1 MDERDLILVVDFG
14 GVHAQLVA
22 RRIRE
27 ARVYCEV
34 VPYTAAV
41 EKIREKKPRGLVL
54 SGELFSIHDAGS
66 LRFDT
71 ALFQDI
77 PVLGIGG
84 GMHLLA
90 RLWGGKISSGE
101 KRECRNVQLTLLR
114 SDLIFKGLPGEIS
127 IQMDQGDFVQT
138 LPSGFCVAAAAPGTP
153 TAAIFDENHHIF
165 GVQFHPEVGDTTWGQ
180 QIINNF
186 LYDICGCCGDWTPA
200 AFIEEQIAVIRETV
214 GSSRVIGALSGGVDS
229 TVAAAL
235 THRAIGEQLTC
246 IFVDHGLLRKGE
258 REQVTQLL
266 KEHLGMK
273 TIMVDAR
280 ERFLAKLSGVA
291 DPEKKRKII
300 GHEFIRVFEEEAAQ
314 LGKFEFLLQGTIY
327 PDVIESGTPTAGK
340 VKSHHNV
347 GGLPEDLK
355 LRLLEPLRLLFKD
368 EVRLIGEELGLPHE
382 AVWRQPFP
390 GPGLA
395 VRVLGEVTEEK
406 LLLAREA
413 DYILREEIHRSGL
426 EQEIWQYFA
435 ALLPVRSV
443 GMSEG
448 ERTYAQP
455 IVIRAVT
462 SEDAMTAD
470 CARLPLELLEQIAD
484 RILSEVPGINRVL
497 YDLTPKPP
505 GTIEWE

>member
-1 MDERDLILVVDFG
+1 MDKRDLILVVDFG
-14 GVHAQLVA
+14 GVYTQLVA

-34 VPYTAAV
+34 VPYTVAV
-41 EKIREKKPRGLVL
+41 EEIREKRPKGLVL
-54 SGELFSIHDAGS
+54 SGDLFSVHDESS
-66 LRFDT
+66 LWCDL
-71 ALFQDI
+71 AVLQGI

-84 GMHLLA
+84 GMQLLA
-90 RLWGGKISSGE
+90 QMMGGKVSRGE
-101 KRECRNVQLTLLR
+101 KRECKAVQLTLLR
-114 SDLIFKGLPGEIS
+114 HDLIFKGLPEEIPVR
-127 IQMDQGDFVQT
+127 MGQGDIVET
-138 LPSGFCVAAAAPGTP
+138 LSTGFSVAAAAPGTT
-153 TAAIFDENHHIF
+153 TAAFFDENRRFF
-165 GVQFHPEVGDTTWGQ
+165 GVRFHPEAEGNYGK
-180 QIINNF
+180 QILRNF
-186 LYDICGCCGDWTPA
+186 LYDICGCHGDWTPA
-200 AFIEEQIAVIRETV
+200 AFIKEEISAIKKTV

-229 TVAAAL
+229 SVAAVL

-266 KEHLGMK
+266 IKHLGVKM
-273 TIMVDAR
+273 IIVDAR
-280 ERFLAKLSGVA
+280 ERFMAKLSGVA

-300 GHEFIRVFEEEAAQ
+300 GHEFIRVFEEETAH
-314 LGKFEFLLQGTIY
+314 LGKFDFLLQGTIY
-327 PDVIESGTPTAGK
+327 PDVIESGTATTGT

-347 GGLPEDLK
+347 GGLPKDMK

-368 EVRLIGEELGLPHE
+368 EVRLIGQELGLSHE

-395 VRVLGEVTEEK
+395 VRVLGELSEEK
-406 LLLAREA
+406 LALVREA
-413 DYILREEIHRSGL
+413 DYILREEIRRSGL

-443 GMSEG
+443 GMSGG
-448 ERTYAQP
+448 ERTYAHP

-470 CARLPLELLEQIAD
+470 WARLPLELLERIAD